1 MPLVY
6 SKMNS
11 SVNKKNFRNRLGNHK
26 TRKKLVVLLVIK
38 TSTYLQWE
46 AMHWEKT
53 PATNVGA

>member
-11 SVNKKNFRNRLGNHK
+11 SVNKKNFRNRLGN
-26 TRKKLVVLLVIK
+26 RK